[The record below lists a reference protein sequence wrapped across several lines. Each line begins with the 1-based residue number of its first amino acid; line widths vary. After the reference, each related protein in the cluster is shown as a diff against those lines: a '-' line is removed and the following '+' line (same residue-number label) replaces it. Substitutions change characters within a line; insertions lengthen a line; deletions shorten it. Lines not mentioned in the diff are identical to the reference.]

1 MGKKGRSELMCLL
14 FTMAVLCLEAKIHKT
29 VYISSKK
36 LTWDEARKHCQENY
50 IDMVTLDVVNPELLN
65 ELLEEEDEL
74 LKEFSEEKDDIKF
87 WIGLHEDPEQ
97 SLGSLISGK
106 TGIGSTEDDDNDSE
120 SWRPTLQSS
129 GGCGSYN
136 SRNKKLEIELCKEE
150 LPFICFGDNLILV
163 DEKKTWED
171 ALNHCRK
178 KITASSKSDLLSITN
193 PSDYYYVTDRIYRA
207 TTEEVWTGLRFL
219 GGEWWWSDGETL
231 DHQETLPG
239 CPSQWQHCGTLSKNN
254 KGFWITRDCS
264 ERRSFICYY
273 EKVA

>member
-1 MGKKGRSELMCLL
+1 MGKKGHSELMLLL

-29 VYISSKK
+29 VYISFQK

-50 IDMVTLDVVNPELLN
+50 IDMVTWDVVNPELLN
-65 ELLEEEDEL
+65 ELLKEEDD
-74 LKEFSEEKDDIKF
+74 SNF

-97 SLGSLISGK
+97 LLFWSWINVK
-106 TGIGSTEDDDNDSE
+106 TGIGLTGDRVNDSE
-120 SWRPTLQSS
+120 SWHLTLQSS
-129 GGCGSYN
+129 GSCGSYN
-136 SRNKKLEIELCKEE
+136 SRTKKLESELCTKQ
-150 LPFICFGDNLILV
+150 LPFICFGDNLIIV

-178 KITASSKSDLLSITN
+178 KITVSSKSDLLSITN
-193 PSDYYYVTDRIYRA
+193 PTDYYYVTDRIYRA

-264 ERRSFICYY
+264 ERRNFICYY
-273 EKVA
+273 EKVAEQKEYV